1 MFLRDI
7 VQGMQDFHSRDI
19 TQLQK
24 ALRRSNA
31 VCLLSMTALCG
42 FLFMGFTQDPTQDVV
57 RAKQIIVEDANGQA
71 RVVIAAPIPDAIVG
85 FKRREPTSG
94 IVIMNE
100 RGEEQFGLGTRPD
113 GSIAMGFDTRKGVG
127 DDRNTERINFS
138 VNKNGHPQIRM
149 LDNHT
154 RVTTSLWSTEEGG
167 QISFY
172 DWTPMK
178 DKKTQFIGTMNYGK
192 ESGYKRRE

>member
-1 MFLRDI
+1 MHDI
-7 VQGMQDFHSRDI
+7 SQPDLARLEKS
-19 TQLQK
+19 
-24 ALRRSNA
+24 LRRSNA
-31 VCLLSMTALCG
+31 VCLLSVTALCG
-42 FLFMGFTQDPTQDVV
+42 FLFMGFTQISVQDVV
-57 RAKQIIVEDANGQA
+57 RAKQIIVEDAKGRA
-71 RVVIAAPIPDAIVG
+71 RVVIAAPIPDEIVG
-85 FKRREPTSG
+85 FKRRQPTCG

-100 RGEEQFGLGTRPD
+100 RGEEQFGLGTNPD
-113 GSIAMGFDTRKGVG
+113 GSITMGMDTRKGVG

-138 VNKNGHPQIRM
+138 VNKNGNPQIRM

-178 DKKTQFIGTMNYGK
+178 DSKTDFIGTMNYGR
-192 ESGYKRRE
+192 EARYTRRK